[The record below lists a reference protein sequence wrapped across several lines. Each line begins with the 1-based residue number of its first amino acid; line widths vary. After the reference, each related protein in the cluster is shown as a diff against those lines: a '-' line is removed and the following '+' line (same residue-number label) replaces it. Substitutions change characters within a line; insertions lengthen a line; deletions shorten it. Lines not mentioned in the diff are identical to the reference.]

1 MNWSTSSIVLSF
13 PKLIRNVDRLILS
26 SSPIALSTF
35 EGFII
40 PALQADPFETA
51 KFNLSSFAI
60 KILDLYPGKEILS
73 NPGKLFFVLCLAK
86 GNDFFIFDKKCFSNK
101 FN

>member
-40 PALQADPFETA
+40 PAKVL
-51 KFNLSSFAI
+51 KAI
-60 KILDLYPGKEILS
+60 GLDDKIKSY
-73 NPGKLFFVLCLAK
+73 
-86 GNDFFIFDKKCFSNK
+86 CFK
-101 FN
+101 YL